1 MAFFSPPLIN
11 QLRLVFLI
19 ATVLAITVPAPGQDE
34 NSRTYRLF
42 YFPGMQGQSVIALPS
57 LALLLT
63 GLDSLFVLQ
72 LLLLDL
78 GLVKNQINNR
88 IFKNR

>member
-19 ATVLAITVPAPGQDE
+19 DTVLAITVPAPGQDE

>member
-19 ATVLAITVPAPGQDE
+19 AITVPAPGQDE

-42 YFPGMQGQSVIALPS
+42 YFPGMQGQSVMARTS
-57 LALLLT
+57 LTLLLT